1 MMIRLLLMV
10 ASMLCVSI
18 VDAQSQGTGGQN
30 PGEPYGEQ
38 TAMQRSLQAF
48 FAAGVTLDGASAE
61 LISVSVWPKTGH
73 ALRWSLPALHRHPKR
88 FSLIAEEKVGKRARR
103 WFVPVNVHWWAT
115 AAVAAK
121 SISARSMLSS
131 SMIKMQRQDIAGH
144 GSNWFSA
151 VSELEG
157 MRLLRQVKRGEPIFA
172 AMTRQLP
179 LIKRGQLVT
188 IQAYFGTVQVST
200 AGKALRSARRGEL
213 LQVQNLRSKRRIEA
227 IAVGAG
233 TVRTLVGGGA

>member
-1 MMIRLLLMV
+1 MIIRVLLMV
-10 ASMLCVSI
+10 ASMLCATI
-18 VDAQSQGTGGQN
+18 VDAKDQGNGGETH
-30 PGEPYGEQ
+30 GAHDGAQ
-38 TAMQRSLQAF
+38 TTMQRSLHAF
-48 FAAGVTLDGASAE
+48 FAAGITFDGASAE
-61 LISVSVWPKTGH
+61 LIAVKVWPKTHH
-73 ALRWSLPALHRHPKR
+73 ALRWSLPSLHLHPKR
-88 FSLIAEEKVGKRARR
+88 FSLIAEEKIGTRARR
-103 WFVPVNVHWWAT
+103 WFVPVTVHWWAT

-131 SMIKMQRQDIAGH
+131 SMITIKRQDIAGH

-151 VSELEG
+151 ASELEG
-157 MRLLRQVKRGEPIFA
+157 MRLLRQVKRGEPIFS

-200 AGKALRSARRGEL
+200 AGKALRSARRGER

-227 IAVGAG
+227 VAVGAG
-233 TVRTLVGGGA
+233 IVRTLVGGA